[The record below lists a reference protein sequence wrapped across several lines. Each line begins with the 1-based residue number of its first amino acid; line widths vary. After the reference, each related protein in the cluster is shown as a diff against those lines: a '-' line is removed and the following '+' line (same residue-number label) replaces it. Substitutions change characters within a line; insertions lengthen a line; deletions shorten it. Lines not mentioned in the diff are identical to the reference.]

1 VTNAGSFFFGGTANQ
16 RDAARQTGMGML
28 YSRIVGTGSYLPE
41 KVLTNADLEKIV
53 ETTDEWIRER
63 TGIRQRHVAAEGQ
76 TTSDLAVEAAK
87 RAMDAAGVTA
97 AEIDLLI
104 VGTTTPD
111 IIFPSTACLVQ
122 HRIGANGC
130 AAFDVNAACSGFMFA
145 LSTADKFVRSGAS
158 KCALVI
164 GAETLTRMLDWSDRG
179 TCVLFGDGAGAV
191 VLKPSSEGGILS
203 THLHADGAHKELLY
217 NPVGVSAGFKLDE
230 KNAGVRVMMTGNE
243 VFKVAVKTLD
253 AVVEETLEANQ
264 LDKHA
269 IDWLVPHQANLRII
283 SATAKRLD
291 MPMERVVVTVDR
303 HGNTS
308 SASVPLALDHAVRS
322 GMIQPGQLVLMEAF
336 GGGFTWGSALVR
348 F

>member
-1 VTNAGSFFFGGTANQ
+1 
-16 RDAARQTGMGML
+16 MI
-28 YSRIVGTGSYLPE
+28 YSRISGTGSYLPE
-41 KVLTNADLEKIV
+41 KVLTNADLEKLV
-53 ETTDEWIRER
+53 ETNDEWIRER
-63 TGIRQRHVAAEGQ
+63 TGITQRHVAAEGQ
-76 TTSDLAVEAAK
+76 TTSDLAYEASL
-87 RAMDAAGVTA
+87 RAMQAAGVSPS
-97 AEIDLLI
+97 EIDLI
-104 VGTTTPD
+104 VVGTTTPD
-111 IIFPSTACLVQ
+111 IIFPSTACLLQ
-122 HRIGANGC
+122 HKLGANGC
-130 AAFDVNAACSGFMFA
+130 AAFDVNAACSGFIFA
-145 LSTADKFVRSGAS
+145 LSVADKFVRSGSS
-158 KCALVI
+158 KCALVV

-191 VLKPSSEGGILS
+191 VLKPSSEPGVMS
-203 THLHADGAHKELLY
+203 THLHADGAHKHLLY

-253 AVVEETLEANQ
+253 AVVEETLAANNLQ
-264 LDKHA
+264 KSD

-291 MPMERVVVTVDR
+291 MPMERVVITVDK

-308 SASVPLALDHAVRS
+308 SASVPMALDHAIRS
-322 GMIQPGQLVLMEAF
+322 GKIQPGQLVLMEAF